1 MRGNHLGSLSYVYI
15 PRMTAL
21 AIGLALAA
29 AAIHGTWNVL
39 VKVSGDPMRTFRRA
53 TIVAA
58 LVITPITF
66 VAWLFAGRP
75 SMPPAA
81 AGLAAVSAVLELAYL
96 FLLSA
101 AYGRGELSV
110 VYPIARGSAPLLA
123 VAAGLGIL
131 GEKLTPPQLA
141 GVGLLLLGILAVTLP
156 QTSGRATVPALLTG
170 VSIAAYSAVDRVG
183 VRLSTPWLYGWLL
196 IVLLA
201 IGLLIVGVVA
211 PRLQSEGGRPP
222 WGRRA
227 WRSQIPA
234 HPPRSPRFADEK
246 SDRPE
251 APPVRWLQAT
261 VIGIFMWGG
270 YLLVLAALSIAP
282 LSVVAP
288 VRETAIVAVAVWGVW
303 KLRERRGAVLK
314 LLGATATL
322 VGVALLA
329 L

>member
-1 MRGNHLGSLSYVYI
+1 
-15 PRMTAL
+15 MTTL

-29 AAIHGTWNVL
+29 AALHGTWNVL

-53 TIVAA
+53 TVVAA
-58 LVITPITF
+58 LVVTVIAF
-66 VAWLFAGRP
+66 VGWLFAGRP
-75 SMPPAA
+75 WLSPAA
-81 AGLAAVSAVLELAYL
+81 IALAAVSAVLELAYL

-101 AYGRGELSV
+101 AYRRGELSV

-123 VAAGLGIL
+123 VGAGLGIL
-131 GEKLTPPQLA
+131 GEKLTLTQMF

-170 VSIAAYSAVDRVG
+170 VSIAAYSAVDRIG

-201 IGLLIVGVVA
+201 AGLLITRYLEA
-211 PRLQSEGGRPP
+211 RLARRRTGRLDTPE
-222 WGRRA
+222 
-227 WRSQIPA
+227 PA
-234 HPPRSPRFADEK
+234 
-246 SDRPE
+246 
-251 APPVRWLQAT
+251 PVRWPQAA

-303 KLRERRGAVLK
+303 KLRERKGAALK
-314 LLGATATL
+314 LTGAGATL